1 VVSHTDIERE
11 KLLNLIE
18 AGGWIDAVRHHYGAE
33 EILYSWWSYRAR
45 DWQSSNRGRRLDHIW
60 VSADNQEKIAK
71 IDIDTATRGAEK
83 PSDHVP
89 LIIELAS

>member
-1 VVSHTDIERE
+1 
-11 KLLNLIE
+11 
-18 AGGWIDAVRHHYGAE
+18 
-33 EILYSWWSYRAR
+33 
-45 DWQSSNRGRRLDHIW
+45 

-71 IDIDTATRGAEK
+71 IDIDIPTRGAEK